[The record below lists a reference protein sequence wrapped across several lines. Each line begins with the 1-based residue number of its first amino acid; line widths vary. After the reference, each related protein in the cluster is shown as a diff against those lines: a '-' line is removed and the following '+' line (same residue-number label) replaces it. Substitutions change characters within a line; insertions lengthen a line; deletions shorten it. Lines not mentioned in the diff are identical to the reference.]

1 MVPAELRYA
10 KSHEWAKMDGGT
22 VTVGITAFAAE
33 QLGDVVFLEL
43 PAVGESVEAGTPF
56 GVVESVKAA
65 VDLNSP
71 VSGEVIEV
79 NDDLTEDMELL
90 GKDSYGSAWMIKVKT
105 AGDADFQSL
114 MSADEYEKFL
124 EAEEKH

>member
-43 PAVGESVEAGTPF
+43 PAVGESVQAETPF

-65 VDLNSP
+65 VDLNCP
-71 VSGEVIEV
+71 VSGEVIEA
-79 NDDLTEDMELL
+79 NDDLTENLELL

-105 AGDADFQSL
+105 ASDADLKNL
-114 MSADEYEKFL
+114 MSAEEYEKFL
-124 EAEEKH
+124 EEEGSR